1 MEWICNLFDEAAND
15 LPAVRSTASEFGLA
29 TSIAAKSLK
38 AKMRLYAA
46 SPLFNGNSKFYSN
59 FVDKDGVQLMPLT
72 YDANKWV
79 LARDACKEAIEL
91 AVLNGRSFVCRNS
104 E

>member
-1 MEWICNLFDEAAND
+1 MMNVWNGYVICFDEAAND

-46 SPLFNGNSKFYSN
+46 SPLFNGNSN
-59 FVDKDGVQLMPLT
+59 FIATL
-72 YDANKWV
+72 
-79 LARDACKEAIEL
+79 
-91 AVLNGRSFVCRNS
+91 
-104 E
+104 

>member
-1 MEWICNLFDEAAND
+1 MEEYLGRTPYDECVVWICNLFDEAAND

-29 TSIAAKSLK
+29 TSIAAKSFK

-72 YDANKWV
+72 YDAN
-79 LARDACKEAIEL
+79 
-91 AVLNGRSFVCRNS
+91 
-104 E
+104 

>member
-1 MEWICNLFDEAAND
+1 MARCYGPTLLIKETPSIIDSSGRILGRTPYDECVEWICNLFDEAAND

-46 SPLFNGNSKFYSN
+46 SPLFNGNSKF
-59 FVDKDGVQLMPLT
+59 L
-72 YDANKWV
+72 
-79 LARDACKEAIEL
+79 
-91 AVLNGRSFVCRNS
+91 
-104 E
+104 